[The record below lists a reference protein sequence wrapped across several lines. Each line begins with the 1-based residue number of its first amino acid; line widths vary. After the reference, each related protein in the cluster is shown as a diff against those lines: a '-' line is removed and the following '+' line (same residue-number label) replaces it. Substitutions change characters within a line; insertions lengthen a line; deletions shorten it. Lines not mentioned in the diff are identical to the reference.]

1 MKKLLALLLCLML
14 VIPAFAL
21 AEDVEITLWTYP
33 IGSWTDDAVVS
44 SLLADFNA
52 VHPEIKVN
60 VQFLDYVS
68 GDDQVTTAIEAKT
81 TPDII
86 FEGPERL
93 VANWG
98 AAGKMLPLNELFE
111 EEAGKAIYEGVAG
124 SCKGKDGNYYEYPLC
139 MTAHC
144 MVINKKAFEAADAM
158 QYIDAEKHTWTTE
171 GFENACKALAATGF
185 TPVTGIV
192 YCGGQGGDQGTR
204 ALVYN
209 LYSGRFTNEDF
220 TKYTIDSEENIKGL
234 QKLYDMVQEGLLTAD
249 PGIVAAEE
257 INYFCNGTS
266 AMGFCW
272 NAALETNNKDNLAEN
287 VEVFPMAFPSDDGVP
302 TLDGGIWGFGVFNN
316 GDDAKAAAAK
326 EFIRFMCNGNTKAVY
341 ATGYFATRDMEDI
354 YTGTEK
360 EINASYS
367 IFAPYFG
374 GYYQI
379 APNWPVQRTAWW
391 NLLQRIFATG
401 NIADEVA
408 VYLSEVQ

>member
-1 MKKLLALLLCLML
+1 MKKLLAVFLCLALM
-14 VIPAFAL
+14 IPVFAL

-33 IGSWTDDAVVS
+33 IGSWGNEEVVNGII
-44 SLLADFNA
+44 ANFNA
-52 VHPEIKVN
+52 VHPEIKVK
-60 VQFLDYVS
+60 VQYLDYAS

-401 NIADEVA
+401 KIADEVA